1 VADLGEATWV
11 EGWGVEAVVEV
22 ARAEVG
28 AVAARAVEAKDE
40 AKLRLEADHSEDALE
55 AAARAAEG

>member
-1 VADLGEATWV
+1 
-11 EGWGVEAVVEV
+11 VEV
-22 ARAEVG
+22 VVVGARAEVG

-40 AKLRLEADHSEDALE
+40 VKLRLEADHSEDALE